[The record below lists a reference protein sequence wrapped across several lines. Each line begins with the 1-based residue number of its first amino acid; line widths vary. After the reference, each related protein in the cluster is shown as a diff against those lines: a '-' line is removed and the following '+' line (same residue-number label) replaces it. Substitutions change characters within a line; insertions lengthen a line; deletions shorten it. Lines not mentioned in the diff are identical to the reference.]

1 MRHHLLIFI
10 FILQQFDFNSQV
22 VADYSNPEHWM
33 ISPQDD
39 TSLHKA
45 FISDTSL
52 LSYADVFYVYPTV
65 YLNKKEKDWNVSID
79 NKEQRERAINVT
91 RLQASAWAESG
102 RMFVPFYSQA
112 HIRSYTELEE
122 GGRKALLKA
131 YADIKM
137 AFQYYLDNYN
147 NGRPIILA
155 GHSQGS
161 THLMLLIKDFFDEK
175 ELQKKLICAYM
186 PGIGLKEDEFK
197 SIPLLTKGDQI
208 GGFVAWNTFKRRYKT
223 KKYNDWYKGTGMYQS
238 CYVGFKCLFKEKL
251 A

>member
-65 YLNKKEKDWNVSID
+65 YLDKKEKDWNVSID

-131 YADIKM
+131 YADVKN
-137 AFQYYLDNYN
+137 AFQFYLDNYN

-161 THLMLLIKDFFDEK
+161 THIMLL
-175 ELQKKLICAYM
+175 
-186 PGIGLKEDEFK
+186 
-197 SIPLLTKGDQI
+197 
-208 GGFVAWNTFKRRYKT
+208 
-223 KKYNDWYKGTGMYQS
+223 
-238 CYVGFKCLFKEKL
+238 
-251 A
+251 